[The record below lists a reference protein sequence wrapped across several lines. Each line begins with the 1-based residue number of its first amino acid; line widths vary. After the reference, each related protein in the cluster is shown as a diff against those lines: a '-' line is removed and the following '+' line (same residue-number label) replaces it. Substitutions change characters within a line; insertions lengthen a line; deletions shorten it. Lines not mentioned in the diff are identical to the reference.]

1 MEKWGA
7 TMGAVRHRR
16 VEGKRTTRK
25 FRMHGLKYLMV
36 LVAAQISMMI
46 LVGIIL
52 MPSADVDV
60 ALAVN
65 GSITGFPNHYTWSQ
79 DHETR
84 DHSLRRQYLVASE
97 SHTQGNTNQTALDDH
112 FNFNRPHSNLSLD
125 QPAILIL
132 GGSDGSGTRSFVQHL
147 IQLGIPMI
155 YDDEITMDVHGRS
168 MSDGDGW
175 PQIVRMVLDTV
186 HSANYNVSSLPDNV
200 KEIAFFHLNN
210 LKKELTRKFENRF
223 RDGARVKSGVLFGF
237 KAPVT
242 MLLLPILR
250 EVFGTVKF
258 LHVVRDGRDVALSA
272 NQSPVKKF
280 YTFYYKDYIARRR
293 KLERPAGEESLE
305 HVFAMQLWNDWN
317 TEVMEWERIH
327 ADEKSFD
334 YMVMRTEDLV
344 DPKHKLD
351 SLLHL
356 ATFVG
361 LRPSPS
367 ELCCISI
374 KDEKDM
380 GLSVNVS
387 QRGRTSFYD
396 GFGALL
402 TADRGPPTLDSDFS
416 RDKVQETR
424 AIKRE
429 RLRRQ
434 RLNRTQ
440 MQTKGDE
447 SDLSTGVAS
456 GRRRRRRRLSGSG
469 IITSRLEQDA
479 ESIAN
484 GAVGI
489 SKDSKLSV
497 QRRYGRW
504 ATTLQN
510 RTDLSLKLHAE
521 GAVGLKAFGYE
532 PASRFQQQHPDL
544 PQVRAFCQRL
554 EPLACSS

>member
-1 MEKWGA
+1 MKKWGA
-7 TMGAVRHRR
+7 TMGGSVRPRR
-16 VEGKRTTRK
+16 IEGTRTTRM
-25 FRMHGLKYLMV
+25 FPMHCFQYLLA
-36 LVAAQISMMI
+36 LVAAQLSLII
-46 LVGIIL
+46 LVGIIW
-52 MPSADVDV
+52 MPSADV
-60 ALAVN
+60 A
-65 GSITGFPNHYTWSQ
+65 
-79 DHETR
+79 R
-84 DHSLRRQYLVASE
+84 DHSRNRQFI
-97 SHTQGNTNQTALDDH
+97 GNQTAPDDYFSRSH
-112 FNFNRPHSNLSLD
+112 LNLSLD

-155 YDDEITMDVHGRS
+155 YDDEITMDVNGRS
-168 MSDGDGW
+168 MADGDGW
-175 PQIVRMVLDTV
+175 PQIVRMVLDSV
-186 HSANYNVSSLPDNV
+186 HSANYNGSSLPDNV
-200 KEIAFFHLNN
+200 KEIALFHLTK
-210 LKKELTRKFENRF
+210 LKKELTRKFEIRF

-242 MLLLPILR
+242 MLLLPILG

-280 YTFYYKDYIARRR
+280 YNFYYKDYIERRR

-305 HVFAMQLWNDWN
+305 NVFAMQLWNDWN
-317 TEVMEWERIH
+317 TEVLEWEQRTH
-327 ADEKSFD
+327 VDRQSFD

-344 DPKHKLD
+344 DPKYKLD

-361 LRPSPS
+361 LQPSPS

-374 KDEKDM
+374 KDDKDM

-387 QRGRTSFYD
+387 QRGRSRMYD
-396 GFGALL
+396 GFGTLL
-402 TADRGPPTLDSDFS
+402 TIARSPPTLDSEFS
-416 RDKVQETR
+416 RVKVQETR
-424 AIKRE
+424 ALKRE
-429 RLRRQ
+429 RLRRE

-447 SDLSTGVAS
+447 SDLSSGVAS
-456 GRRRRRRRLSGSG
+456 GRRRLSGSG
-469 IITSRLEQDA
+469 IASSSLEQGSEPDP
-479 ESIAN
+479 N
-484 GAVGI
+484 
-489 SKDSKLSV
+489 LSV

-510 RTDLSLKLHAE
+510 RTDLSSKLHAE

-544 PQVRAFCQRL
+544 PQVRALCQRL

>member
-1 MEKWGA
+1 M
-7 TMGAVRHRR
+7 HC
-16 VEGKRTTRK
+16 
-25 FRMHGLKYLMV
+25 FRYLLV
-36 LVAAQISMMI
+36 LVAAQLSMI
-46 LVGIIL
+46 IFVGIIW
-52 MPSADVDV
+52 MPSADV

-65 GSITGFPNHYTWSQ
+65 GSISDGFPNHYTWSQ
-79 DHETR
+79 DHEKR
-84 DHSLRRQYLVASE
+84 DRSRNRQFLVLSE
-97 SHTQGNTNQTALDDH
+97 SEEQGNHTALDD
-112 FNFNRPHSNLSLD
+112 FSSRPHLNVSFG

-132 GGSDGSGTRSFVQHL
+132 GGSDGSGTRSFVRHL

-155 YDDEITMDVHGRS
+155 FDDEVTMDVHGRS

-175 PQIVRMVLDTV
+175 PQIVRMVLDSV

-200 KEIAFFHLNN
+200 KEIAFFHLNK
-210 LKKELTRKFENRF
+210 LKKELTRKFESRF

-258 LHVVRDGRDVALSA
+258 LHVVRDGRDIALSA

-280 YTFYYKDYIARRR
+280 YNFYYKDYIERRR
-293 KLERPAGEESLE
+293 KLKRLAGEESLE
-305 HVFAMQLWNDWN
+305 NIFAMQLWNDWN
-317 TEVMEWERIH
+317 TEVGEWARTH
-327 ADEKSFD
+327 ADGLSFD

-387 QRGRTSFYD
+387 QRGRASLYD
-396 GFGALL
+396 GFGDLL
-402 TADRGPPTLDSDFS
+402 RADRGSPTLDSDFS
-416 RDKVQETR
+416 RAKVQETR

-429 RLRRQ
+429 RLRRE
-434 RLNRTQ
+434 RINRTQ

-447 SDLSTGVAS
+447 SDLSTGEAS
-456 GRRRRRRRLSGSG
+456 GRRRRLSGGRIAPS
-469 IITSRLEQDA
+469 SLEQ
-479 ESIAN
+479 
-484 GAVGI
+484 GI
-489 SKDSKLSV
+489 ETSNDPKLSV
-497 QRRYGRW
+497 QQRYGRW

-510 RTDLSLKLHAE
+510 RTDLSSKLHAE
-521 GAVGLKAFGYE
+521 GAVGLKTFGYE
-532 PASRFQQQHPDL
+532 PAFRFQRQHPDL

-554 EPLACSS
+554 EPFACPS

>member
-1 MEKWGA
+1 MKKWVV
-7 TMGAVRHRR
+7 TMGAVRPRR
-16 VEGKRTTRK
+16 VEGTRTTGK
-25 FRMHGLKYLMV
+25 FPMHCFKYLMA

-46 LVGIIL
+46 LVGIIW
-52 MPSADVDV
+52 MPSADV

-65 GSITGFPNHYTWSQ
+65 GSISGFPNHDMWSQ
-79 DHETR
+79 DHEKR
-84 DHSLRRQYLVASE
+84 DPSRNRQFVEVSE
-97 SHTQGNTNQTALDDH
+97 SHAHIQGNQTALDE
-112 FNFNRPHSNLSLD
+112 NFNRPHLNLSLD

-175 PQIVRMVLDTV
+175 PQIVRMVLDSV

-200 KEIAFFHLNN
+200 KEIAFFHLTN
-210 LKKELTRKFENRF
+210 LKQELARKFENRF
-223 RDGARVKSGVLFGF
+223 RDGARVKSEVLFGF

-242 MLLLPILR
+242 MLLLPILK

-280 YTFYYKDYIARRR
+280 YNFYYKDYIERRR

-305 HVFAMQLWNDWN
+305 HVLAMQLWNDWN
-317 TEVMEWERIH
+317 TEVMEWERTQANGH
-327 ADEKSFD
+327 SFD

-344 DPKHKLD
+344 DPKHKLN

-387 QRGRTSFYD
+387 QQGRSSLYD
-396 GFGALL
+396 GFGTLL
-402 TADRGPPTLDSDFS
+402 RADRGPPTLDSDFS

-429 RLRRQ
+429 RLRRE
-434 RLNRTQ
+434 RLNRAQ

-456 GRRRRRRRLSGSG
+456 DHRRLSE
-469 IITSRLEQDA
+469 T
-479 ESIAN
+479 SIATRSLEEGSQSMPK
-484 GAVGI
+484 GAVGTG
-489 SKDSKLSV
+489 KDRKISV

-521 GAVGLKAFGYE
+521 GAVGLRTFGYE
-532 PASRFQQQHPDL
+532 SASRFQEQHPDL
-544 PQVRAFCQRL
+544 LQVRAFCQRL
-554 EPLACSS
+554 EPLTCSS

>member
-1 MEKWGA
+1 MKKWGA
-7 TMGAVRHRR
+7 TMGAVRPRR
-16 VEGKRTTRK
+16 VEGSSRTRK
-25 FRMHGLKYLMV
+25 FPMQCFKYL
-36 LVAAQISMMI
+36 LAIVAAQISMMI
-46 LVGIIL
+46 LGGIIW
-52 MPSADVDV
+52 MPSADVV
-60 ALAVN
+60 LAVN
-65 GSITGFPNHYTWSQ
+65 GSISSFPNDHTSWSQ
-79 DHETR
+79 DHERR
-84 DHSLRRQYLVASE
+84 DHSRNSQFQLLAKNHVQM
-97 SHTQGNTNQTALDDH
+97 QGNQTSLDDP
-112 FNFNRPHSNLSLD
+112 FNRPHLNLSLD

-168 MSDGDGW
+168 MSEGDGW
-175 PQIVRMVLDTV
+175 PQIVRMVLDSV
-186 HSANYNVSSLPDNV
+186 HSANYNVSSLPDTV
-200 KEIAFFHLNN
+200 KEIALFHLNN

-223 RDGARVKSGVLFGF
+223 RDGERVKSGILFGF

-280 YTFYYKDYIARRR
+280 YNFYFKDYIERRR
-293 KLERPAGEESLE
+293 KLERPAGEESLDN
-305 HVFAMQLWNDWN
+305 VLAMQLWNDWN
-317 TEVMEWERIH
+317 TEVMEWERTH
-327 ADEKSFD
+327 ANGQSFN

-374 KDEKDM
+374 KDEADM
-380 GLSVNVS
+380 GLSANVS
-387 QRGRTSFYD
+387 QQGRSSLYD
-396 GFGALL
+396 GFGTLL
-402 TADRGPPTLDSDFS
+402 KAARGPPTLDSDFS

-424 AIKRE
+424 ATKRE
-429 RLRRQ
+429 RLRRE

-440 MQTKGDE
+440 MQTKGDK
-447 SDLSTGVAS
+447 SDLSTAVAS
-456 GRRRRRRRLSGSG
+456 DRRRLSGGGTATIS
-469 IITSRLEQDA
+469 LEQGT

-484 GAVGI
+484 GAVRT
-489 SKDSKLSV
+489 SNDRQLSV

-510 RTDLSLKLHAE
+510 RADLSSKLHAE
-521 GAVGLKAFGYE
+521 GAVGLKTFGYE
-532 PASRFQQQHPDL
+532 PASRFRQQHSDL
-544 PQVRAFCQRL
+544 LQVRAFCQRL